1 MANYIKIKAAD
12 VNVANQLSD
21 ILIGHVDSVYQGLV
35 NGSGGANNFTV
46 FADGKSY
53 LFTVTGKGKE
63 WANQFIS
70 AVTAN
75 PGGIM
80 SIVQNDSGVKITAIV
95 IA

>member
-1 MANYIKIKAAD
+1 MANYIKIKAID

-21 ILIGHVDSVYQGLV
+21 ILIGNIDSVFHGAAS
-35 NGSGGANNFTV
+35 GSGSANTFTIY
-46 FADGKSY
+46 ADGKSY

-63 WANQFIS
+63 WANQVIS

-80 SIVQNDSGVKITAIV
+80 SIVQNSTGVKVTDLV

>member
-12 VNVANQLSD
+12 IAVANQLSD
-21 ILIGHVDSVYQGLV
+21 ILIGNVDSVYQGAV
-35 NGSGGANNFTV
+35 NGGGGANTFTV

-63 WANQFIS
+63 WADQFIS

-80 SIVQNDSGVKITAIV
+80 SIVQNVTGVKISALV

>member
-12 VNVANQLSD
+12 INVANQLSD
-21 ILIGHVDSVYQGLV
+21 VLIGNVDSVFQGV
-35 NGSGGANNFTV
+35 ANGTGGDNNFTV
-46 FADGKSY
+46 YADGKSY
-53 LFTVTGKGKE
+53 LFTVTAKGKE
-63 WANQFIS
+63 WADQFIS

-80 SIVQNDSGVKITAIV
+80 SIVQNSTGVKVTDLV

>member
-12 VNVANQLSD
+12 IAVGNQLSD
-21 ILIGHVDSVYQGLV
+21 ILIGNVDSVYQGIV
-35 NGSGGANNFTV
+35 NGGGGANNFTV

-63 WANQFIS
+63 WADQFIS

-80 SIVQNDSGVKITAIV
+80 SIVQNVTGVKISALV